1 MVFDE
6 LTKQFVPRYGY
17 KANNQGIAD
26 QAIVEIK
33 PGQDPFA
40 DPWEAAK
47 VEKKERIAKNETKR
61 LRNIE
66 RAEVGKGR
74 GKKNKLVTY
83 GLSLPPCP
91 SLSLSVSPSLSL
103 SLSLSL
109 CLSLLSLSVYLPCL
123 DPESVPGIPLEI
135 VAEDSSS
142 KKLQGKRGKSGVRQA
157 LSLAQYSTA
166 SMGRCRLS
174 SLLQTSHL
182 CPSQIRQTKRGRARE
197 ETQRKEESLPRQ

>member
-26 QAIVEIK
+26 HAIVEIK

-83 GLSLPPCP
+83 GLSPPLFLLLALT
-91 SLSLSVSPSLSL
+91 LSLSPPMLS
-103 SLSLSL
+103 
-109 CLSLLSLSVYLPCL
+109 
-123 DPESVPGIPLEI
+123 DPASVPGIPLEI
-135 VAEDSSS
+135 VAEDSHS
-142 KKLQGKRGKSGVRQA
+142 KKLQGKRGKTGVRQA

-166 SMGRCRLS
+166 SMGRCGS
-174 SLLQTSHL
+174 TPCPLLTL
-182 CPSQIRQTKRGRARE
+182 PPSDSTNTEKAS
-197 ETQRKEESLPRQ
+197 QRRS